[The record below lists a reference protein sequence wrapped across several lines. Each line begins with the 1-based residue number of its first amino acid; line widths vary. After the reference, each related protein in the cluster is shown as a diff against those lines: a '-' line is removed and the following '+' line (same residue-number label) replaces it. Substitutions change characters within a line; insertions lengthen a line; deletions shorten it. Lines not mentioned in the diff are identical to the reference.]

1 MLTLKMLSSE
11 VAEMTPEKERG
22 MDEDAVDGR
31 AEQHRRI
38 SQQGKGTI
46 FHLSIL
52 DQNEI
57 EIEKV
62 VGDREKDPLADDLCL
77 GSDGPPCFLR

>member
-1 MLTLKMLSSE
+1 MWKMLSSE

-46 FHLSIL
+46 STLSI
-52 DQNEI
+52 
-57 EIEKV
+57 
-62 VGDREKDPLADDLCL
+62 
-77 GSDGPPCFLR
+77 

>member
-1 MLTLKMLSSE
+1 MVEMWKMFSE

-22 MDEDAVDGR
+22 LDQDAVDGR

-38 SQQGKGTI
+38 SQQGKATI
-46 FHLSIL
+46 SSLSIL

-62 VGDREKDPLADDLCL
+62 VGDQEKDHPADDLCL
-77 GSDGPPCFLR
+77 GSEGPPCFLR